1 VTTTFPRAAA
11 AAAALVS
18 AAAVCTG
25 AAVAM
30 APDPGGVR
38 TVAAAPTPQVPAA
51 PAATPAAREPA
62 SAARSSHR
70 TPLREQAE
78 RRPGRHGHHGDRPAR
93 AHADAGSHRQASHHR
108 AHHTRSH
115 AHKRTF
121 AQQASRVMSVA
132 RAQRGKP
139 YVWGAAGPR
148 AFDCSGYVQWVYRH
162 ALGRHLP
169 KYTDTQW
176 AVLKHIKRHELRR
189 GDLVFVGGG
198 RHKSHVGIY
207 AGHWQWWVA
216 PHTGSHVKKQPIWP
230 ARHTFARV
238 VHPKH

>member
-1 VTTTFPRAAA
+1 VTTTFPRAAVA
-11 AAAALVS
+11 AAGLLI

-30 APDPGGVR
+30 TPERGGVR
-38 TVAAAPTPQVPAA
+38 TTAAALPNTAPTAA
-51 PAATPAAREPA
+51 AATREAREPA
-62 SAARSSHR
+62 PAARSQHR
-70 TPLREQAE
+70 KPLR
-78 RRPGRHGHHGDRPAR
+78 
-93 AHADAGSHRQASHHR
+93 HRV
-108 AHHTRSH
+108 AHHTRQRH
-115 AHKRTF
+115 GAGHGKGARAHRHRAGRVRPAVRHKRTTF
-121 AQQASRVMSVA
+121 AEKASRVMKVA

-162 ALGRHLP
+162 ALGKRLP

-176 AVLKHIKRHELRR
+176 SVLEHIKRHELRR

-207 AGHWQWWVA
+207 AGHWTWWVA

-238 VHPKH
+238 VRARR